1 MKEPSDV
8 LTNWLSN
15 GLVHLTDV
23 LTNWLSNGLVHLTVT
38 VLLCYILSRFMSK
51 LGSSLILGDVLPAP
65 MIDLTWDLGP
75 HDLTWNLSTNLAG
88 ECWLGDELLVSLT
101 DMHSSC
107 WLIDITFKPGTDLTE

>member
-1 MKEPSDV
+1 MKEPFDV

-65 MIDLTWDLGP
+65 MINLTWDLI
-75 HDLTWNLSTNLAG
+75 TNLVG
-88 ECWLGDELLVSLT
+88 ECWLGDELLGSLT

-107 WLIDITFKPGTDLTE
+107 WLIDIPFKPGTDLTGYRR

>member
-1 MKEPSDV
+1 
-8 LTNWLSN
+8 
-15 GLVHLTDV
+15 
-23 LTNWLSNGLVHLTVT
+23 
-38 VLLCYILSRFMSK
+38 MSK

-75 HDLTWNLSTNLAG
+75 HDLTWNLRTNLAG

-107 WLIDITFKPGTDLTE
+107 WLIDITFKPGTDLTG